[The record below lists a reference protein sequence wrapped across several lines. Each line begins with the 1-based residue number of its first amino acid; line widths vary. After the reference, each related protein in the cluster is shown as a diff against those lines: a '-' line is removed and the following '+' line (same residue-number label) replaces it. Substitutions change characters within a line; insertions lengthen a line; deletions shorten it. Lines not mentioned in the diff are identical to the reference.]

1 MDFDGDGE
9 VDSDEEVDITPT
21 VATQEQVSHEIKAR
35 VPRDADVTV
44 VRKTLYNPTL
54 ASQLAR
60 LTAVMDGA
68 DATITAIQTTKGTG
82 SISPRRGLPGM
93 DYALCGD
100 ALCGSSTDHEL
111 HVRLAAQLSEKVEVQ
126 DMRKSMM
133 SSEDW
138 ERDIHANVLYVSRR
152 CALDVI

>member
-1 MDFDGDGE
+1 
-9 VDSDEEVDITPT
+9 
-21 VATQEQVSHEIKAR
+21 
-35 VPRDADVTV
+35 
-44 VRKTLYNPTL
+44 
-54 ASQLAR
+54 
-60 LTAVMDGA
+60 MDGA

-93 DYALCGD
+93 NNALCRD
-100 ALCGSSTDHEL
+100 ARCGRSTDHEL
-111 HVRLAAQLSEKVEVQ
+111 HVLRLAAQLSEKVEVQ

-138 ERDIHANVLYVSRR
+138 ERDIHANVIHVSRR